1 MQKKTK
7 KKTTLS
13 AGRSDYRGQ
22 SIACLAGT
30 RPLRWL
36 LPQYHANVMQKNTK
50 ITPLG
55 RLSRHRWA
63 SSNEREA
70 TIKRDTQLVFKLALE
85 NNQNSKHQK
94 SVKKKI
100 YKISSHVC
108 YKFLI
113 PYKTDNQ
120 KNVPKI
126 HKNISNSTEY
136 RQGFDLDQFLRSN
149 RIELDRS
156 RTISKFLGDLL
167 WTQEVFGKFG
177 SLTK

>member
-1 MQKKTK
+1 MQKKNK
-7 KKTTLS
+7 KKNNAISWAKRLS
-13 AGRSDYRGQ
+13 PVWPGHAHFADYCPNIMLM
-22 SIACLAGT
+22 SCK
-30 RPLRWL
+30 
-36 LPQYHANVMQKNTK
+36 KNTK

-126 HKNISNSTEY
+126 HKYISNSTEY